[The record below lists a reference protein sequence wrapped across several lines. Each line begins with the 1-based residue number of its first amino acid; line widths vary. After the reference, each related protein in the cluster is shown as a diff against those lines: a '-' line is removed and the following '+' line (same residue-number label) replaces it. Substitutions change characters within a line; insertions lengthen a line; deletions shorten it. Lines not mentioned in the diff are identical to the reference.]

1 MYIMRKAKT
10 ILLLGIWIAI
20 LPYLGFPSL
29 WKNILFALTGLVLI
43 YQSFVL
49 YQNQKRGGAGQSFDN
64 FRENLEFYR
73 VQVSEK
79 EILPEDESQEN
90 K

>member
-1 MYIMRKAKT
+1 MHKART
-10 ILLLGIWIAI
+10 ILLLGVWIAV

-49 YQNQKRGGAGQSFDN
+49 HQNQKKSEGGQSFDN
-64 FRENLEFYR
+64 FRENPEFYR
-73 VQVSEK
+73 IQVSGE
-79 EILPEDESQEN
+79 EVPPVDEFTKN
-90 K
+90 